1 MGTGRRNLSVRPGP
15 DPNQCCQHQVRP
27 SDQDLS
33 SVLCPLSGHVTV
45 VTPPGLIF
53 PSSRSFS
60 VILVVDLSKP
70 NSLWTTVEKLLQTA
84 RAQLEKVFAQV
95 HQKQKTKNET
105 AVSPAARVL
114 PKDHPVRSQFHSCKC
129 KGSNNWCNHF
139 SRCSTLVSSI
149 LFFSQD
155 FSFHCITRSD
165 CVLCVPQDRELI
177 HPFPVPLLIIGSK
190 YDLFQVKMIQNHPV
204 SVSQSQTSE
213 QFDLCFR
220 KWILTRRELSVRRYV
235 SFLTSTPP
243 L

>member
-33 SVLCPLSGHVTV
+33 SVLCLVTSQ

-114 PKDHPVRSQFHSCKC
+114 PKDHPVRSQFHGCKC
-129 KGSNNWCNHF
+129 KGSNNRRNHF
-139 SRCSTLVSSI
+139 SRCSIFHFIAPLV
-149 LFFSQD
+149 LTVFSV
-155 FSFHCITRSD
+155 FHRT
-165 CVLCVPQDRELI
+165 E
-177 HPFPVPLLIIGSK
+177 
-190 YDLFQVKMIQNHPV
+190 N
-204 SVSQSQTSE
+204 
-213 QFDLCFR
+213 
-220 KWILTRRELSVRRYV
+220 
-235 SFLTSTPP
+235 
-243 L
+243 